1 MNYGMVL
8 QTKVGILTVI
18 ADDENLLE
26 VSFGYSD
33 SDYKSQAN
41 PLLIK
46 ASAQIAEYL
55 AGSRKTFELP
65 VKTAGTEL
73 QEQVWAALQEVP
85 YGTTV
90 TYKDI
95 IEKLGGDK
103 SAQSVGSACRKN
115 PLEII
120 IPTHRVLDAKGKV
133 AGNAIEAPAK
143 EAVLNIEKN
152 NL

>member
-1 MNYGMVL
+1 M
-8 QTKVGILTVI
+8 IC
-18 ADDENLLE
+18 
-26 VSFGYSD
+26 
-33 SDYKSQAN
+33 
-41 PLLIK
+41 PLK
-46 ASAQIAEYL
+46 
-55 AGSRKTFELP
+55 R
-65 VKTAGTEL
+65 
-73 QEQVWAALQEVP
+73 QEVP

>member
-18 ADDENLLE
+18 ADEENLLE

-33 SDYKSQAN
+33 TDYKSQAN
-41 PLLIK
+41 QVLIK

-55 AGSRKTFELP
+55 SGSRKSFDLP
-65 VKTAGTEL
+65 TQTKGTEL
-73 QEQVWAALQEVP
+73 QEQVWAVLKEVP
-85 YGTTV
+85 YGQTV

-95 IEKLGGDK
+95 CEKLGGDK
-103 SAQSVGSACRKN
+103 TAQAIGGACRKN

-120 IPTHRVLDAKGKV
+120 IPSHRVVDAKGKV

-152 NL
+152 NI

>member
-1 MNYGMVL
+1 MVL

-55 AGSRKTFELP
+55 AGSRKTFDLP

>member
-33 SDYKSQAN
+33 SDYQSQAN